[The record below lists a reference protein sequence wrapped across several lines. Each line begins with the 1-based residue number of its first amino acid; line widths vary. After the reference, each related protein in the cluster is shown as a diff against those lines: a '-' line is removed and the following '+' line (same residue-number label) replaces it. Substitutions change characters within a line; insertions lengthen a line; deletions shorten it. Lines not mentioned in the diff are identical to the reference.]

1 MNWESIKTA
10 ILNTGIK
17 VVIALVI
24 LIVAFKIINIIFKK
38 LKAGLDKA
46 GKLDSML
53 IKALINAGRWLAKI
67 LVVIALVGYLGID
80 TTGFSALIAS
90 LGVALGLAVNGT
102 LSNFAGGVL
111 LLVTRPFK
119 IGDYIAVAG
128 FEGTVDDLKVVST
141 KLITLDNKVVYVPN
155 GVVSTSAVTNFTAL
169 DIRRVDLNF
178 NVAAGTDFNVARDA
192 LVKMCLDNP
201 KVVREPA
208 PVALLNGPSKRGIEI
223 ICRSYCKPEDYWDVY
238 FGLIEAVGPVFAAK
252 GITTPNEQLIYYR
265 FSLYERRAIDESQ
278 YSDRSRRS
286 RHRYRCDRQVR
297 GGRGCRVLRCC
308 RHGHHQRDGRHH
320 LAAQEGE
327 PLAGNHRERCGR
339 QTLP

>member
-10 ILNTGIK
+10 ILQTGIK
-17 VVIALVI
+17 VVLALII
-24 LIVAFKIINIIFKK
+24 LIVAFKIINLVFRK
-38 LKAGLDKA
+38 LKATLDKA

-53 IKALINAGRWLAKI
+53 IKALIDAGRWLAKI

-80 TTGFSALIAS
+80 TTGFAALIAS

-102 LSNFAGGVL
+102 LSNLAGGVL
-111 LLVTRPFK
+111 LLATHPFK
-119 IGDYIAVAG
+119 IGDYISVAG

-155 GVVSTSAVTNFTAL
+155 GTVSTNAITNYTAL

-201 KVVREPA
+201 KVVAEPA

-223 ICRSYCKPEDYWDVY
+223 ICRSYCKPADYWDVY
-238 FGLIEAVGPVFAAK
+238 FGLIEAVGPVFAAH
-252 GITTPNEQLIYYR
+252 GITTPNEQLDVNMKN
-265 FSLYERRAIDESQ
+265 S
-278 YSDRSRRS
+278 
-286 RHRYRCDRQVR
+286 
-297 GGRGCRVLRCC
+297 
-308 RHGHHQRDGRHH
+308 
-320 LAAQEGE
+320 
-327 PLAGNHRERCGR
+327 
-339 QTLP
+339 